1 MDASGYVAAGM
12 CAAGDVVA
20 RSPTRPRRYGMLSAC
35 PCDQPAGAAVA
46 EAAGAAPAIVKRA
59 GTLTMSERRR
69 LGRWASTVLRDP
81 RTSGPLEAARA
92 AAHDVLETEADRK
105 RRWQRLSGP
114 LYEGLVAASAE
125 DRRYRLGML
134 VGHFIAI
141 LAVVNVPSGL
151 PLPVAILGVLA
162 APASAWLAWGRA
174 TSWLGAIDAALG
186 AELVDRLDDAEVELL
201 QRAWRNAV
209 VESPPLAPPLIG
221 AVSTFLP
228 SALLVGVL
236 AVVAVANVR

>member
-1 MDASGYVAAGM
+1 MSTAAAG
-12 CAAGDVVA
+12 A
-20 RSPTRPRRYGMLSAC
+20 STP
-35 PCDQPAGAAVA
+35 
-46 EAAGAAPAIVKRA
+46 EAAGAAPAIVKRSA
-59 GTLTMSERRR
+59 TLTSAERRR

-81 RTSGPLEAARA
+81 RTSGPLETARA
-92 AAHDVLETEADRK
+92 NAHEVLNTQPERK
-105 RRWQRLSGP
+105 RRWQRVSGP

-125 DRRYRLGML
+125 DRRYRLL
-134 VGHFIAI
+134 LLFGHFVAI

-174 TSWLGAIDAALG
+174 TAWLGAIDAALG
-186 AELVDRLDDAEVELL
+186 AALVDRLDDEEVELL

-221 AVSTFLP
+221 AISAFAP
-228 SALLVGVL
+228 SVLLVAVLGVV
-236 AVVAVANVR
+236 VVANLR